1 MRKILLCS
9 CKMSVV
15 GVGPLGGGLLGGFN
29 RSILLGSSISEN
41 ALDFILLFIPL
52 FFFFFKRVGQS
63 MRLQSGGIFH
73 NINILKEK
81 EKGK

>member
-9 CKMSVV
+9 CKMSAV
-15 GVGPLGGGLLGGFN
+15 GVGPLEGGLLGGFN

-41 ALDFILLFIPL
+41 ALDFILLFIP
-52 FFFFFKRVGQS
+52 FFFFKRVGQS

>member
-1 MRKILLCS
+1 MLMQDVCS
-9 CKMSVV
+9 GS
-15 GVGPLGGGLLGGFN
+15 GTIGGGLLGGFN

-52 FFFFFKRVGQS
+52 FFFFKRVGQS